1 MILRVPLEEDIP
13 SYYHSELMEKLHRLN
28 KKNMSI
34 EQYRQKMELYMMRA
48 GIREHE
54 NVTVARFISG
64 LSLEIR
70 DKV

>member
-1 MILRVPLEEDIP
+1 M
-13 SYYHSELMEKLHRLN
+13 LN
-28 KKNMSI
+28 QKNMSI
-34 EQYRQKMELYMMRA
+34 EKYRQKMEFYMMRA

-54 NVTVARFISG
+54 NVTAARFLSG